1 MQLSFRECFIR
12 RKAVN
17 LQDGDLHY
25 LCKIKIKKNSC
36 KHLAKV
42 LLTAPEANSIS
53 EEFHCSRLVDIVE
66 STRNCTI
73 ICRYLGCWTTT
84 NG

>member
-25 LCKIKIKKNSC
+25 LCKIKKNSC
-36 KHLAKV
+36 KHLANV

-53 EEFHCSRLVDIVE
+53 EELVDIVE